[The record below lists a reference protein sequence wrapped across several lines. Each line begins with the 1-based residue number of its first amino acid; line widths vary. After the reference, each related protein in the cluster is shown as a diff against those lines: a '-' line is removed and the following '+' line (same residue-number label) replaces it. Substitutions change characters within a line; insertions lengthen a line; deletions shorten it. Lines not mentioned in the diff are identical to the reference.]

1 MSQHKEAQ
9 HQLNLF
15 IDPMARL
22 PLEIQSIILLYV
34 APMEP
39 LQNPAPN
46 PNTPPM
52 VFLNVCRLWRDI
64 ALATPKLWCRIEM
77 DSLPRGSKYFEL
89 CRAWLSRARGL
100 PLSVGLRGSMR
111 LQQNVQNLVA
121 QYRHQLDDL
130 TLSLSP
136 SHNLYSPF
144 PYIIFKMGDGSLLP
158 CLKTLSIKSD
168 DEAFLG
174 PGEWLQVL
182 RISPNLSSFSIQ
194 NTFYDSGQEG
204 EDEDLLPHI
213 TLSSLTDLRL
223 GQPRS
228 YASSGE
234 GGGSSVVL
242 KFLTLPALQHISI
255 SYFDIPADVFIP
267 FLTRSSAPL
276 KSLDFALPSCE
287 WPVADCLRLIPT
299 ITDLQLSAPS
309 DHPLHPAWDQDRF
322 LSFLQVMSTT
332 PDLLPNLH
340 RLTLSISVPVT
351 IDYDELLRM
360 LIVRSTRN
368 LQCFNLYLMNLNR
381 LRPVGA
387 DMPNDQVRSGMLE
400 LVNGGMKIHVGPEYR
415 NLL

>member
-9 HQLNLF
+9 HRLNLF

-22 PLEIQSIILLYV
+22 PLEIQSVIFLCV
-34 APMEP
+34 APMESF
-39 LQNPAPN
+39 QNPTPKPSA
-46 PNTPPM
+46 PPM

-77 DSLPRGSKYFEL
+77 DSLPRGSNYFKL
-89 CRAWLSRARGL
+89 CGAWLSRARSL

-111 LQQNVQNLVA
+111 LQRSVQDFLTR
-121 QYRHQLDDL
+121 YRHQLEDL

-136 SHNLYSPF
+136 SHSLYSPY
-144 PYIIFKMGDGSLLP
+144 PYIIFKMGDDSSLP
-158 CLKTLSIKSD
+158 CLKRLSIKSD
-168 DEAFLG
+168 DEVFFG
-174 PGEWLQVL
+174 PDEWLQVL

-194 NTFYDSGQEG
+194 NTFYDSGEFEG
-204 EDEDLLPHI
+204 ENEDLLPPI
-213 TLSSLTDLRL
+213 TLSFLTDLRL

-234 GGGSSVVL
+234 GGASSVVL
-242 KFLTLPALQHISI
+242 RFLTLPALHHLSI
-255 SYFDIPADVFIP
+255 SYFDIPSDAFIH

-276 KSLDFALPSCE
+276 KSLDFAPPSHR
-287 WPVADCLRLIPT
+287 WPVADCLRPIPT
-299 ITDLQLSAPS
+299 ITDLQLSTPS
-309 DHPLHPAWDQDRF
+309 DHPLHPWDQDRF

-340 RLTLSISVPVT
+340 RLTLSTSIPVT